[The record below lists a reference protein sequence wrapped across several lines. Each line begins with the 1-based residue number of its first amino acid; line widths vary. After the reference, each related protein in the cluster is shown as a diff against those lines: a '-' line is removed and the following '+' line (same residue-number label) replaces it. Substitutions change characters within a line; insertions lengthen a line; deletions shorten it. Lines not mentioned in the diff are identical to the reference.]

1 MELLTGVMAAFGL
14 SASAGLNA
22 YIPLLVISLTARY
35 TDLIQ
40 LNSPWDALTSWWI
53 IGLLIV
59 LSLIEFFADKV
70 PAINHANDAIQ
81 TFVRPVA
88 GAIVF
93 AASANVITELH
104 PLLALG
110 AGVLVSGTVHAVKS
124 AAVRP
129 AVTVT
134 TGGAGN
140 VPVSVAEDIF
150 ATFLSIMAIIIPIV
164 IAFVFI
170 SVTTLV
176 VWIFWRRNKRNEAK
190 QAVERSLIKT

>member
-22 YIPLLVISLTARY
+22 YIPLLVIALTARY

-40 LNSPWDALTSWWI
+40 LSSPWDALTSWWI

-59 LSLIEFFADKV
+59 FSLIEFFADKV

-93 AASANVITELH
+93 AASANVLTELH
-104 PLLALG
+104 PVLALG
-110 AGVLVSGTVHAVKS
+110 AGILVSGTVHAVKS
-124 AAVRP
+124 VVVRP

-140 VPVSVAEDIF
+140 VPVSVAEDMF
-150 ATFLSIMAIIIPIV
+150 ATFLSIMAIIIPVV

-170 SVTTLV
+170 SGTALV
-176 VWIFWRRNKRNEAK
+176 VWIFWRRNKRK
-190 QAVERSLIKT
+190 KLMQAV

>member
-22 YIPLLVISLTARY
+22 YIPLLVIALTARY
-35 TDLIQ
+35 TDLIR
-40 LNSPWDALTSWWI
+40 LSSPWDALTSWWI

-59 LSLIEFFADKV
+59 FSLIEFFADKV

-93 AASANVITELH
+93 AASANVFTELH
-104 PLLALG
+104 PVLALG
-110 AGVLVSGTVHAVKS
+110 AGILVSGTVHAVKS
-124 AAVRP
+124 VVVRP

-140 VPVSVAEDIF
+140 VPVSVAEDMF
-150 ATFLSIMAIIIPIV
+150 ATFLSIMAIIIPVV

-170 SVTTLV
+170 SGTALV
-176 VWIFWRRNKRNEAK
+176 VWIFWRRNKRKELMR
-190 QAVERSLIKT
+190 AV

>member
-1 MELLTGVMAAFGL
+1 MDLLTGVMAAFGL

-22 YIPLLVISLTARY
+22 YIPLLVIALTARY

-40 LNSPWDALTSWWI
+40 LSSPWDALTSWWI

-59 LSLIEFFADKV
+59 FSLIEFFADKV

-93 AASANVITELH
+93 AASANVLTEFH
-104 PLLALG
+104 PVLALG
-110 AGVLVSGTVHAVKS
+110 AGILVSGTVHAVKS
-124 AAVRP
+124 VVVRP

-150 ATFLSIMAIIIPIV
+150 ATFLSIMAIIIPVV

-170 SVTTLV
+170 SGTALV
-176 VWIFWRRNKRNEAK
+176 VWIFWRRNKRKELMET
-190 QAVERSLIKT
+190 V

>member
-22 YIPLLVISLTARY
+22 YIPLLVIALTARY

-59 LSLIEFFADKV
+59 FSLIEFFADKV

-93 AASANVITELH
+93 AASANVLTELH
-104 PLLALG
+104 PVLALG
-110 AGVLVSGTVHAVKS
+110 AGILVSGTVHAVKS
-124 AAVRP
+124 VVVRP

-140 VPVSVAEDIF
+140 VPVSVAEDMF
-150 ATFLSIMAIIIPIV
+150 ATFLSIMAIIIPV
-164 IAFVFI
+164 LIAFVFI
-170 SVTTLV
+170 SGTALV
-176 VWIFWRRNKRNEAK
+176 VWIFWRRNKRKELM
-190 QAVERSLIKT
+190 QAV